1 MILMQIKYSFGNEK
15 KELIVIKIGEF
26 NQKLICILDNMVNE
40 QESALIRNNMNK
52 LYNYSVPNKVKW
64 LRENTPIAYKR
75 GYREIYLSRIEILY
89 QAPIPSKS

>member
-40 QESALIRNNMNK
+40 QEAALIRSNMNK

-75 GYREIYLSRIEILY
+75 GYREIYLSRIEIIY